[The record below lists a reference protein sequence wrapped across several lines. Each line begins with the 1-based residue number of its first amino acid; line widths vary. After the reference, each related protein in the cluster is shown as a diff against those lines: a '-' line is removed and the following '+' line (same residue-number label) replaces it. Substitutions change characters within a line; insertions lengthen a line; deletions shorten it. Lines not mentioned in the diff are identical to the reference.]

1 MRKKIFN
8 SMVLISVYC
17 LLFTAFFSGLVFYR
31 IYRQN
36 VEKNLKTTTRL
47 IVSQYEMDNS
57 SLERL
62 KAQGLRINLID
73 SDGKVL
79 YDSEKDSSTFENHR
93 ERPEI
98 KDALEK
104 GEGKSIRY
112 SKTLNRDTIY
122 HAMKS
127 DGKIIRVAQ
136 EVNSVFSIFRIIFP
150 VEIFIVVALFLLS
163 LFISK
168 RITENITEPIKLGV
182 YKHQNLYPELD
193 PYLRE
198 IDEKNLE
205 LEKLYSIEKS
215 QNDTVEAILTKMK
228 EGLVIFDR
236 SLRLVLINDSAINIL
251 KPINSKKGSHI
262 LELTNESKIL
272 DAVNEGFKGK
282 YIKGEIEI
290 DNKIYEYFISPE
302 SESLGGVALLL
313 TDKTYENSLKQKREE
328 FTSNVTHELKTP
340 LTIISGF
347 AELLKSGNVE
357 EEKTKEFGGI
367 IYKQSTNLQRLID
380 DLLKISKLE
389 ANESIIIEELSIDKL
404 GDEVC
409 DDLAIEIKN
418 KNLNLVKDFDRV
430 KAKVNGEMIKEAM
443 MNLLTNAIKYNR
455 DGGEIKFRIAKE
467 DGNVLVQISDNGIGI
482 EEELLDR
489 IFERFYVVDNSRSKK
504 ISSTGLGLSIVKHIV
519 EAHGGRIEVTS
530 EVGKGSTF
538 TIYLPL
544 EK

>member
-36 VEKNLKTTTRL
+36 VEKNLQTTSRI
-47 IVSQYEMDNS
+47 IVSQYETDKT

-62 KAQGLRINLID
+62 KLKGLRINLIGM
-73 SDGKVL
+73 DGKVL
-79 YDSEKDSSTFENHR
+79 YDSEKDSSTFENHS

-98 KDALEK
+98 KDAIEK

-122 HAMKS
+122 HAIKT
-127 DGKIIRVAQ
+127 DDKIIRVAQ
-136 EVNSVFSIFRIIFP
+136 EVNSVFSIFRVIFP
-150 VEIFIVVALFLLS
+150 VEILIVVALFLLS

-215 QNDTVEAILTKMK
+215 QNDTVEAILTRMK

-290 DNKIYEYFISPE
+290 DNKVYEYFISPE

-357 EEKTKEFGGI
+357 EEKIKEFGGI

-389 ANESIIIEELSIDKL
+389 ANDAVIIEELSLDEL

-409 DDLAIEIKN
+409 KDLAIEIKN
-418 KNLNLVKDFDRV
+418 KNINIVKDFDRV

-443 MNLLTNAIKYNR
+443 MNLMTNAIKYNR
-455 DGGEIKFRIAKE
+455 DGGEIKFKIAKE
-467 DGNVLVQISDNGIGI
+467 DRNALVQISDNGIGI

-489 IFERFYVVDNSRSKK
+489 IFERFYVVDHSRSKK

-538 TIYLPL
+538 TIYLPI

>member
-98 KDALEK
+98 KDALAK

-122 HAMKS
+122 HAIKS

-455 DGGEIKFRIAKE
+455 NGGEIKFRIAKE
-467 DGNVLVQISDNGIGI
+467 DENVLVQISDNGIGI

>member
-36 VEKNLKTTTRL
+36 VEKNLQNTSKI
-47 IVSQYEMDNS
+47 IVSQYEQDKT

-62 KAQGLRINLID
+62 KIKSLRINLID
-73 SDGKVL
+73 MDGKVL

-98 KDALEK
+98 KDAIEK

-122 HAMKS
+122 HAIKS
-127 DGKIIRVAQ
+127 DDKIIRVAQ
-136 EVNSVFSIFRIIFP
+136 EVNSVFSIFRVIFP
-150 VEIFIVVALFLLS
+150 VEILIVVALFLLS

-168 RITENITEPIKLGV
+168 RITDNITEPIKLGV

-313 TDKTYENSLKQKREE
+313 TDKTYEAGLKLKREE

-357 EEKTKEFGGI
+357 EEKIKEFGGI

-389 ANESIIIEELSIDKL
+389 ANDAVIIEEMSLDEL

-409 DDLAIEIKN
+409 DDIAIEIKN

-455 DGGEIKFRIAKE
+455 DGGEIEFKIAKE
-467 DGNVLVQISDNGIGI
+467 DGFALVQISDNGIGI

-530 EVGKGSTF
+530 EIGKGSTF
-538 TIYLPL
+538 TIYLPI

>member
-36 VEKNLKTTTRL
+36 VEKNLQTTTRL
-47 IVSQYEMDNS
+47 IVSQYEMDNN

-98 KDALEK
+98 KDALAK

-122 HAMKS
+122 YAMKS
-127 DGKIIRVAQ
+127 DDKIIRVAQ

-313 TDKTYENSLKQKREE
+313 TDKTYEAGLKLKREE

-357 EEKTKEFGGI
+357 EEKIKEFGGI

-389 ANESIIIEELSIDKL
+389 ANDAVIIEEMSLDEL

-455 DGGEIKFRIAKE
+455 DGGEIEFKIAKE
-467 DGNVLVQISDNGIGI
+467 DGFALVQISDNGIGI

-489 IFERFYVVDNSRSKK
+489 IFERFYVVDHSRSKK

-530 EVGKGSTF
+530 EIGKGSTF
-538 TIYLPL
+538 TIYLPI

>member
-36 VEKNLKTTTRL
+36 VEKNLQTTTRL
-47 IVSQYEMDNS
+47 IVSQYEMDNN

-98 KDALEK
+98 KDALAK

-122 HAMKS
+122 YAMKS
-127 DGKIIRVAQ
+127 DDKIIRVAQ

-313 TDKTYENSLKQKREE
+313 TDKTYEAGLKLKREE

-357 EEKTKEFGGI
+357 EEKIKEFGGI

-389 ANESIIIEELSIDKL
+389 ANDAVIIEEMSLDEL

-409 DDLAIEIKN
+409 DDLTIEIKN

-455 DGGEIKFRIAKE
+455 DGGEIEFKIAKE
-467 DGNVLVQISDNGIGI
+467 DGFALVQISDNGIGI

-489 IFERFYVVDNSRSKK
+489 IFERFYVVDHSRSKK

-530 EVGKGSTF
+530 EIGKGSTF
-538 TIYLPL
+538 TIYLPI

>member
-17 LLFTAFFSGLVFYR
+17 LLFTAFFSGIVFYR

-98 KDALEK
+98 KDALAK

-122 HAMKS
+122 YAMKS
-127 DGKIIRVAQ
+127 DDKIIRVAQ

-313 TDKTYENSLKQKREE
+313 TDKTYEAGLKLKREE

-357 EEKTKEFGGI
+357 EEKIKEFGGI

-389 ANESIIIEELSIDKL
+389 ANDAVIIEEMSLDEL

-430 KAKVNGEMIKEAM
+430 KAKVNGDMIKEAM

-455 DGGEIKFRIAKE
+455 DGGEIEFKIAKE
-467 DGNVLVQISDNGIGI
+467 DVFALVQISDNGIGI

>member
-98 KDALEK
+98 KDALAK

-168 RITENITEPIKLGV
+168 RITDNITEPIKLGV

-272 DAVNEGFKGK
+272 DAVKEGFKGK

-357 EEKTKEFGGI
+357 EEKIKEFGGI

-455 DGGEIKFRIAKE
+455 DGGEIKFKIAKE
-467 DGNVLVQISDNGIGI
+467 DGFALVQISDNGIGI

-489 IFERFYVVDNSRSKK
+489 IFERFYVVDHSRSKK

-530 EVGKGSTF
+530 EIGKGSTF

>member
-98 KDALEK
+98 KDAIEK

-168 RITENITEPIKLGV
+168 RITDNITEPIKLGV

-290 DNKIYEYFISPE
+290 DSKIYEYFISPE

-313 TDKTYENSLKQKREE
+313 TDKTYENSLKEKREE

-418 KNLNLVKDFDRV
+418 KNLNLIKDFDRV

-455 DGGEIKFRIAKE
+455 DGGEIKFKIAKE
-467 DGNVLVQISDNGIGI
+467 DGFALVQISDNGIGI

-489 IFERFYVVDNSRSKK
+489 IFERFYVVDHSRSKK

-530 EVGKGSTF
+530 EIGKGSTF
-538 TIYLPL
+538 TIYLPI

>member
-36 VEKNLKTTTRL
+36 VEKNLQTTTRL
-47 IVSQYEMDNS
+47 IVSQYEMDNN

-98 KDALEK
+98 KDALAK

-122 HAMKS
+122 YAMKS
-127 DGKIIRVAQ
+127 DDKIIRVAQ

-313 TDKTYENSLKQKREE
+313 TDKTYEAGLKLKREE

-357 EEKTKEFGGI
+357 EEKIKEFGGI

-389 ANESIIIEELSIDKL
+389 ANDAVIIEEMSLDEL

-430 KAKVNGEMIKEAM
+430 KAKVNGDMIKEAM

-455 DGGEIKFRIAKE
+455 DGGEIEFKIAKE
-467 DGNVLVQISDNGIGI
+467 DGFALVQISDNGIGI

-530 EVGKGSTF
+530 EIGKGSTF
-538 TIYLPL
+538 TIYLPI

>member
-98 KDALEK
+98 KDALAK

-168 RITENITEPIKLGV
+168 RITDNITEPIKLGV

-455 DGGEIKFRIAKE
+455 DGGEIKFKIAKE
-467 DGNVLVQISDNGIGI
+467 DGFALVQISDNGIGI

-489 IFERFYVVDNSRSKK
+489 IFERFYVVDHSRSKK

-530 EVGKGSTF
+530 EMGKGSTF
-538 TIYLPL
+538 TIYLPI

>member
-47 IVSQYEMDNS
+47 IVSQYEMDNN

-98 KDALEK
+98 KDALAK

-122 HAMKS
+122 YAMKS
-127 DGKIIRVAQ
+127 DDKIIRVAQ

-150 VEIFIVVALFLLS
+150 VEILIVVALFLLS

-313 TDKTYENSLKQKREE
+313 TDKTYEAGLKLKREE

-357 EEKTKEFGGI
+357 EEKIKEFGGI

-389 ANESIIIEELSIDKL
+389 ANDAVIIEEMSLDEL

-467 DGNVLVQISDNGIGI
+467 DVFALVQISDNGIGI

-530 EVGKGSTF
+530 EIGKGSTF
-538 TIYLPL
+538 TIYLPI

>member
-98 KDALEK
+98 KDALAK

-122 HAMKS
+122 YAMKS
-127 DGKIIRVAQ
+127 DDKIIRVAQ

-313 TDKTYENSLKQKREE
+313 TDKTYEAGLKLKREE

-357 EEKTKEFGGI
+357 EEKIKEFGGI

-389 ANESIIIEELSIDKL
+389 ANDAVIIEEMSLDEL

-455 DGGEIKFRIAKE
+455 DGGEIEFKIAKE
-467 DGNVLVQISDNGIGI
+467 DGFALVQISDNGIGI

-489 IFERFYVVDNSRSKK
+489 IFERFYVVDHSRSKK

>member
-122 HAMKS
+122 HAIKS

-168 RITENITEPIKLGV
+168 RITDNITEPIKLGV

-313 TDKTYENSLKQKREE
+313 TDKTYENSLKEKREE

-467 DGNVLVQISDNGIGI
+467 DGFALVQISDNGIGI

-489 IFERFYVVDNSRSKK
+489 IFERFYVVDHSRSKK

>member
-36 VEKNLKTTTRL
+36 VEKNLQTTSKI
-47 IVSQYEMDNS
+47 IVSQYETDKT

-62 KAQGLRINLID
+62 KIKGLRINLID
-73 SDGKVL
+73 MDGKVL
-79 YDSEKDSSTFENHR
+79 YDNEKDSSTFENHR

-98 KDALEK
+98 KDAIEK

-122 HAMKS
+122 HAIKS
-127 DGKIIRVAQ
+127 DDKIIRVAQ
-136 EVNSVFSIFRIIFP
+136 EVNSVFSIFRVIFP
-150 VEIFIVVALFLLS
+150 VEILIVVALFLLS

-168 RITENITEPIKLGV
+168 RITDIITEPIKLGV

-389 ANESIIIEELSIDKL
+389 ANDAVIIEELSLDEL

-455 DGGEIKFRIAKE
+455 DGGEIEFKIAKE
-467 DGNVLVQISDNGIGI
+467 DGFALVQISDNGIGI

-489 IFERFYVVDNSRSKK
+489 IFERFYVVDHSRSKK

-530 EVGKGSTF
+530 EIGKGSTF

>member
-62 KAQGLRINLID
+62 KTQGLRINLID

-98 KDALEK
+98 KDALAK

-122 HAMKS
+122 HAIKS

-272 DAVNEGFKGK
+272 DAVKEGFKGK

-290 DNKIYEYFISPE
+290 DNIIYEYFISPE

-313 TDKTYENSLKQKREE
+313 TDKTYENSLKEKREE

-455 DGGEIKFRIAKE
+455 EGGEIKFRIAKE

-538 TIYLPL
+538 TIYLPMD
-544 EK
+544 K

>member
-98 KDALEK
+98 KDALAK

-168 RITENITEPIKLGV
+168 RITDNITEPIKLGV

-455 DGGEIKFRIAKE
+455 DGGEIKFKIAKE

-530 EVGKGSTF
+530 EIGKGSTF
-538 TIYLPL
+538 TIYLPI

>member
-122 HAMKS
+122 HAIKL

-168 RITENITEPIKLGV
+168 RITDNITEPIKLGV

-389 ANESIIIEELSIDKL
+389 ANDAVMIEELSLDEL

-467 DGNVLVQISDNGIGI
+467 DGFALVQISDNGIGI

-489 IFERFYVVDNSRSKK
+489 IFERFYVVDHSRSKK

-538 TIYLPL
+538 TIYLPI

>member
-47 IVSQYEMDNS
+47 IVSQYEMDKS

-62 KAQGLRINLID
+62 KTQGLRINLID

-455 DGGEIKFRIAKE
+455 DGGEIEFKIAKE
-467 DGNVLVQISDNGIGI
+467 DGFALVQISDNGIGI

-489 IFERFYVVDNSRSKK
+489 IFERFYVVDHSRSKK

-530 EVGKGSTF
+530 EIGKGSTF
-538 TIYLPL
+538 TIYLPI